1 MSPSPDLRFSPRR
14 AATLL
19 LALLLIAYFG
29 DFAWFELR
37 VRSPRLGPASG
48 SVHRIRLLAIP
59 AKNNKV
65 QYQIDT
71 IRPEEDVPCARSLFP
86 HSGIGPCWYVTKHA
100 NDPIPM

>member
-1 MSPSPDLRFSPRR
+1 
-14 AATLL
+14 
-19 LALLLIAYFG
+19 LLLIAYFV

-37 VRSPRLGPASG
+37 VWHPKLGPATG

-65 QYQIDT
+65 EYEIDSVH
-71 IRPEEDVPCARSLFP
+71 PEEDLSCARSLFP
-86 HSGIGPCWYVTKHA
+86 HSGNRPCWYVTKHA